1 MKQWSKFPKKIT
13 VQSLLFWWEMF
24 WQFGLIKNFKKIGP
38 VVNKTMSQNSDITHI
53 TASCD
58 QDFVRL
64 LQAYKE
70 LKRIKQNSLLA
81 LCLCIMLPFS
91 YAVGFLCV
99 FLLVSLLAGIMAYLV
114 ISQQNTIDEIQR
126 SLYSICLKSVSE
138 QVQRVND
145 NHQDWSFLVA
155 NLADHHHQIVQGQSL
170 PPFGWTLP
178 SLDETIVPLHSLQY
192 LIAEHFKI

>member
-1 MKQWSKFPKKIT
+1 
-13 VQSLLFWWEMF
+13 
-24 WQFGLIKNFKKIGP
+24 
-38 VVNKTMSQNSDITHI
+38 MSQNSDIAHI

-64 LQAYKE
+64 LQAYKD

-99 FLLVSLLAGIMAYLV
+99 FLLVSLLAGVMVYLV

-126 SLYSICLKSVSE
+126 SLYSICLKNVSE
-138 QVQRVND
+138 QAQRVND
-145 NHQDWSFLVA
+145 RSDLDNHQD
-155 NLADHHHQIVQGQSL
+155 
-170 PPFGWTLP
+170 
-178 SLDETIVPLHSLQY
+178 
-192 LIAEHFKI
+192 